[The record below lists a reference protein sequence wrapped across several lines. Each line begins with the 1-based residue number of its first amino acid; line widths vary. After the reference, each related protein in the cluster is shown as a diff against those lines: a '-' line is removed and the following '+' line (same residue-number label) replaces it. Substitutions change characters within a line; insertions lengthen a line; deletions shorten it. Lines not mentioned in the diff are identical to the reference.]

1 MGIVDKFIRNP
12 FKKSVDKEMEK
23 IVDELI
29 KTGKTIMGFFY

>member
-23 IVDELI
+23 II
-29 KTGKTIMGFFY
+29 KSKKYTADDLTKK